1 MKSGT
6 MATKLKKRY
15 QPLMKKYKLPGFDEL
30 DLEFEIGSIESADF
44 LLGEIRKRI
53 SDKARD
59 ICCLV
64 EEVLQPD
71 TNLASLY
78 ESRVFDEQEKHKIFD
93 LYKKLM
99 VANRRAV
106 ELYVLNDEKLDAAFI
121 RDFTREWAGIK
132 LYVVGFIRKLRE
144 SWEKKTEEGERA
156 RYIC

>member
-1 MKSGT
+1 MKPDT
-6 MATKLKKRY
+6 ITAKLKKHY

-30 DLEFEIGSIESADF
+30 DLDFEIRSLESADF

-53 SDKARD
+53 ADKARD
-59 ICCLV
+59 VCCLV

-78 ESRVFDEQEKHKIFD
+78 ESRVFDEQEKRRIFE

-99 VANRRAV
+99 VANRKAV

-121 RDFTREWAGIK
+121 RDFTHEWAGIK
-132 LYVVGFIRKLRE
+132 LDIVGFIRKLRE
-144 SWEKKTEEGERA
+144 SWEKDTEEGESA
-156 RYIC
+156 GYMG